1 MTKSTI
7 IKIDL
12 ILHATE
18 DFQKVAEPLNEL
30 LGIEKEEIIKQNLS
44 GHFGNPIFMLH
55 AELKKKRADQFIKK
69 LVSLIPMDIMAEILT
84 NIEELIFES
93 SMYIRFSKQNLVKKI
108 LMPEEKDPIRITIYT
123 PTYVKKKIPDTYRKL
138 LNENSDK
145 TRR

>member
-1 MTKSTI
+1 MTKNTI

-18 DFQKVAEPLNEL
+18 DFQKVSEPLNEL
-30 LGIEKEEIIKQNLS
+30 LGIEKEEIVKQNLS

-69 LVSLIPMDIMAEILT
+69 LVSIIPRDIMAEILT

>member
-1 MTKSTI
+1 MTRNI
-7 IKIDL
+7 VAKIDF

-18 DFQKVAEPLNEL
+18 DFQKIAEPLNEL
-30 LGIEKEEIIKQNLS
+30 LGVEKEEIVKQNLS

-69 LVSLIPMDIMAEILT
+69 LISLIPGDIMTEILT

-108 LMPEEKDPIRITIYT
+108 LIPEEKDPIRIAIYT

-138 LNENSDK
+138 LGENDDK
-145 TRR
+145 TRK